1 MQWSYLIIVSRAAGP
16 TGVNQVI
23 NRMLWYEDD
32 IHQLETKLNTQPSI
46 LNGAS
51 LNKTGQDRVTP
62 DRVTPDRVTPDR
74 VTPDRVTPDRVV
86 FYGSSSIRLWT
97 TLATDF
103 PGVNLLNLGFGGST
117 LAACAWFFERVVVPA
132 APKSVVLYAGDNDL
146 GDGQRPED
154 VYLSFCTFAQK
165 MRQQLPGVPLLFL
178 SIKIS
183 PVRWTI
189 AQEIRRTNE
198 LIAQEI
204 SKYPDF
210 QIIDMTTPLL
220 DTAGQPRRELFEAD
234 GLHLSPAGYR
244 VWQEVLHQHPGI
256 F

>member
-1 MQWSYLIIVSRAAGP
+1 
-16 TGVNQVI
+16 
-23 NRMLWYEDD
+23 MLWYEDD
-32 IHQLETKLNTQPSI
+32 IHQLEIKLNTRPSI
-46 LNGAS
+46 LNGTTQNGTSINGAALNGTTLNGAS
-51 LNKTGQDRVTP
+51 PNGTSQDPVRS
-62 DRVTPDRVTPDR
+62 
-74 VTPDRVTPDRVV
+74 DRVTPDRVV
-86 FYGSSSIRLWT
+86 FYGSSSIRLLT
-97 TLATDF
+97 TLVTDF

-154 VYLSFCTFAQK
+154 VYSSFCAFAQK
-165 MRQQLPGVPLLFL
+165 MRQQLPGVPLSFL

-189 AQEIRRTNE
+189 APEIRRTNE

-204 SKYPDF
+204 SKCSDF

-220 DTAGQPRRELFEAD
+220 DTVGQPRRELFEAD
-234 GLHLSPAGYR
+234 GLHLSPAGYQ